1 MAANTQPI
9 FGRAPH
15 VVLAPSILGP
25 TAVTATDGTE
35 ALEPI
40 FQADPTEGSF
50 VDNITVKPVGGNTAA
65 TVLRIFLCSET
76 GPFTPGTTNR
86 VDNTNLLTE
95 LTLPATTSSN
105 NAARLEYVIPIRRA
119 LPQGWRILVGFGTST
134 GAAGTG
140 YAVSTFGSR
149 Y

>member
-15 VVLAPSILGP
+15 VVLATPILGP
-25 TAVTATDGTE
+25 TAVTATDGTG

-50 VDNITVKPVGGNTAA
+50 VDNITVKPVGGNTVA
-65 TVLRIFLCSET
+65 TVLRVFLCSET
-76 GPFTPGTTNR
+76 GPFTPGTTNQ
-86 VDNTNLLTE
+86 VSNTNLLTE
-95 LTLPATTSSN
+95 LTLPATTSIN

-119 LPQGWRILVGFGTST
+119 LPPGWRILVSFGTST
-134 GAAGTG
+134 GVAGNG
-140 YAVSTFGSR
+140 YVLTTFGSKF
-149 Y
+149 